1 MAEAIQIRTFWVQV
15 GDGEVRF
22 RFEEGAQH
30 MPHDEAGLE
39 SALGRCIAADPEAFR
54 SRRIVIDLANMKAL
68 SSSQL
73 GALITVRKAFGDDH
87 NIQLANLQPNVR
99 EALRITHLADLFD
112 L

>member
-1 MAEAIQIRTFWVQV
+1 MHV
-15 GDGEVRF
+15 GDDEVRF
-22 RFEEGAQH
+22 RFEDGAQD

-39 SALGRCIAADPEAFR
+39 SALGRRIAADPKTFR
-54 SRRIVIDLANMKAL
+54 DRRIVIDLANMKAI

-87 NIQLANLQPNVR
+87 TVQLENIQPNVR